1 MSEEQAALVRYRLGE
16 AKETLEEAR
25 LLARESRWR
34 GALNR
39 VYYAMFY
46 ATLALL
52 AARQLASSR
61 HSGVIALFHR
71 EFVRPG
77 LFAREWA
84 RYLDIAFNLRNRS
97 DYQDFIAPDVVQV
110 EELLEAAEPFI
121 TEAERLG
128 QQLLSQQNKSG

>member
-1 MSEEQAALVRYRLGE
+1 MTEEHKALVHYRLGE
-16 AKETLEEAR
+16 ARETLEEAR

-46 ATLALL
+46 GTLALL
-52 AARQLASSR
+52 AVRQLASSR

-110 EELLEAAEPFI
+110 EELIGAAESFI
-121 TEAERLG
+121 TEAERLS
-128 QQLLSQQNKSG
+128 QQLLTQQNE

>member
-1 MSEEQAALVRYRLGE
+1 MTEEHRALVHYRLGE
-16 AKETLEEAR
+16 ARETLEEAR
-25 LLARESRWR
+25 LLGRESRWR

-52 AARQLASSR
+52 AVRQLAASR

-97 DYQDFIAPDVVQV
+97 DYQDFITPDVVQI
-110 EELLEAAEPFI
+110 EELLEAAGHFI
-121 TEAERLG
+121 TEAERLS
-128 QQLLSQQNKSG
+128 QQLLAL

>member
-1 MSEEQAALVRYRLGE
+1 M
-16 AKETLEEAR
+16 
-25 LLARESRWR
+25 ARESKWR

-52 AARQLASSR
+52 AVRQLASSR

-97 DYQDFIAPDVVQV
+97 DYQDFIDPDVVQV
-110 EELLEAAEPFI
+110 EELIGAAESFI
-121 TEAERLG
+121 TEAERLS
-128 QQLLSQQNKSG
+128 QQLLTQQNE

>member
-1 MSEEQAALVRYRLGE
+1 MSEAQAALVRYRLGE
-16 AKETLEEAR
+16 AKEPLEEAR

-52 AARQLASSR
+52 AVRQLASPR

-84 RYLDIAFNLRNRS
+84 SYLDIAFYLRNRS
-97 DYQDFIAPDVVQV
+97 DYQNFVTPD
-110 EELLEAAEPFI
+110 
-121 TEAERLG
+121 TEAERL
-128 QQLLSQQNKSG
+128 SQQFLTQQNE

>member
-1 MSEEQAALVRYRLGE
+1 
-16 AKETLEEAR
+16 
-25 LLARESRWR
+25 
-34 GALNR
+34 

-121 TEAERLG
+121 TEAERLS
-128 QQLLSQQNKSG
+128 QQLLSQQNESG

>member
-1 MSEEQAALVRYRLGE
+1 MSEEQAALVRYRLDE

-52 AARQLASSR
+52 AVRQSASSR
-61 HSGVIALFHR
+61 HSGIIALFHR
-71 EFVRPG
+71 EYVRPG

-97 DYQDFIAPDVVQV
+97 DYQDFITPDVVQV
-110 EELLEAAEPFI
+110 EELLEAAESFI
-121 TEAERLG
+121 TEAERLS
-128 QQLLSQQNKSG
+128 QQLLTQQNE

>member
-1 MSEEQAALVRYRLGE
+1 MSEEQAALVRYHFGE
-16 AKETLEEAR
+16 AKETLKEGR

-46 ATLALL
+46 ATPALL
-52 AARQLASSR
+52 AVRQLASSR
-61 HSGVIALFHR
+61 HSGVITLFHR

-84 RYLDIAFNLRNRS
+84 RDLDIAFNLRNRS

-110 EELLEAAEPFI
+110 EELS
-121 TEAERLG
+121 
-128 QQLLSQQNKSG
+128 QQLLTQQNE

>member
-1 MSEEQAALVRYRLGE
+1 
-16 AKETLEEAR
+16 
-25 LLARESRWR
+25 
-34 GALNR
+34 
-39 VYYAMFY
+39 MFY

-52 AARQLASSR
+52 AVRQLASSR

-97 DYQDFIAPDVVQV
+97 DYQDFIAPDVVQI
-110 EELLEAAEPFI
+110 EELLEAAESFI
-121 TEAERLG
+121 TEAERLS
-128 QQLLSQQNKSG
+128 QQLLTQQNA

>member
-25 LLARESRWR
+25 LLAREARWR

-52 AARQLASSR
+52 AGSWHLPVIRESS
-61 HSGVIALFHR
+61 HCFTVSLSGQDSLQGNG
-71 EFVRPG
+71 PG
-77 LFAREWA
+77 TWTSLLISETGAITRILSPLMW
-84 RYLDIAFNLRNRS
+84 YKLRNS
-97 DYQDFIAPDVVQV
+97 
-110 EELLEAAEPFI
+110 L
-121 TEAERLG
+121 ERLN
-128 QQLLSQQNKSG
+128 LLSLKQSDSVSSF

>member
-1 MSEEQAALVRYRLGE
+1 MSEAQAALIRYRLGE

-52 AARQLASSR
+52 AVRQS
-61 HSGVIALFHR
+61 
-71 EFVRPG
+71 
-77 LFAREWA
+77 
-84 RYLDIAFNLRNRS
+84 
-97 DYQDFIAPDVVQV
+97 
-110 EELLEAAEPFI
+110 
-121 TEAERLG
+121 
-128 QQLLSQQNKSG
+128 